1 MKIRWWF
8 LVPVVFLLATV
19 LLFRFVL
26 FIGYV
31 PTESMEPALPKGS
44 IIVGSRIFDDLKVG
58 DVIVFRHDGKLM
70 VKRIAAVF
78 GDEVIHKGLMIQ
90 VPRGRLYV
98 LGDNKEDSL
107 DSRCWGNPFVEERD
121 VIAVS
126 ALEKEIQVRE
136 RESSFD
142 LCKNDSH

>member
-8 LVPVVFLLATV
+8 LVPMFFLLATV

-44 IIVGSRIFDDLKVG
+44 IIVGSRIFDDLKAG
-58 DVIVFRHDGKLM
+58 DIIVFRHDGKFM

-78 GDEVIHKGLMIQ
+78 GDEVIHKGIFLQ
-90 VPRGRLYV
+90 VPRGSLYV
-98 LGDNKEDSL
+98 LGDNKENSL
-107 DSRCWGNPFVEERD
+107 DSRYWVNPFVDECD
-121 VIAVS
+121 VIAI
-126 ALEKEIQVRE
+126 LTME
-136 RESSFD
+136 RS
-142 LCKNDSH
+142 L

>member
-1 MKIRWWF
+1 MRKIWTKIIPLF
-8 LVPVVFLLATV
+8 TLTATI
-19 LLFRFVL
+19 LLFQFVL

-31 PTESMEPALPKGS
+31 PTESMEPTLPKGS
-44 IIVGSRIFDDLKVG
+44 IIMGSRIFDDLKVG
-58 DVIVFRHDGKLM
+58 DVIVFQHDGKLM

-90 VPRGRLYV
+90 VPRGSLYV

-107 DSRCWGNPFVEERD
+107 DSRCWGNPFVEEHD

-126 ALEKEIQVRE
+126 ALGEEIQVRE
-136 RESSFD
+136 R
-142 LCKNDSH
+142 KN